1 MKYKPAIISNLANIF
16 EWYDFTIFA
25 IFAEIIA
32 LKFFPSENESINL
45 LQVLLIFALGY
56 VARPLGAIIF
66 GWIGDKYG
74 RKKSLTIAILC
85 MAIPTAAIGI
95 LPTYDDIGIASSIL
109 IGAMRVMQGISLGG
123 VLTGAIIFSI
133 EHANKSHRSFI
144 SSFTMATICSGLL
157 IGSFVS
163 YLMHSFFSEEDFTN
177 WAWRIPFIGGLLVV
191 FVAHYLHK
199 YIPETP
205 IFQELQ
211 DKGKIVKSP
220 LVYLLKFHWKKIFLS
235 IFINATGSVLFYF
248 DAIYIMNYLKI
259 HRKLLPSL
267 VDKLMILNYILIAIA
282 SLFFGWI
289 ADKTGYKKLY
299 LINICVILLSGFF
312 ITKIFAIGSISQIIV
327 AQILLAVI
335 IGAYLG
341 PEPGLQASIYPN
353 NIRNTGLSVSYNIA
367 TSLFGGLTPYVC
379 EKIVV
384 SHDNNITYCN
394 YYIVFCATASL
405 IAIICYRQK

>member
-1 MKYKPAIISNLANIF
+1 MKYKAALASNLSNIF
-16 EWYDFTIFA
+16 EWYDFTIFV

-32 LKFFPSENESINL
+32 IKFFPSENESINL

-74 RKKSLTIAILC
+74 RKKSLTMAILC
-85 MAIPTAAIGI
+85 MAIPTASIGI
-95 LPTYDDIGIASSIL
+95 IPIYDDIGIISGIL
-109 IGAMRVMQGISLGG
+109 VGIMRIMQGISLGG
-123 VLTGAIIFSI
+123 LLTGAITFSM
-133 EHANKSHRSFI
+133 EHANKSRRSFI

-157 IGSFVS
+157 MGSFVS
-163 YLMHSFFSEEDFTN
+163 YLMNSFFSEEDFTN
-177 WAWRIPFIGGLLVV
+177 WAWRIPFIGSLLAV
-191 FVAHYLHK
+191 FIAYYLHK

-211 DKGKIVKSP
+211 NKGKVIKAP
-220 LVYLLKFHWKKIFLS
+220 LIYLLKFHWKKIFLS

-248 DAIYIMNYLKI
+248 DTIYIMNYLKI

-267 VDKLMILNYILIAIA
+267 VDKLMILNYVLIAIA

-299 LINICVILLSGFF
+299 LINICFILISGFF
-312 ITKIFAIGSISQIIV
+312 ITKIFAIGSISQVII

-384 SHDNNITYCN
+384 LYDNNILYCN
-394 YYIVFCATASL
+394 YYIVCCAITSL
-405 IAIICYRQK
+405 IAIICYKQK